1 MSLSGDILQNVSG
14 KAVPFCYRSQIVMEW
29 WCWARGHPQLMQAPG
44 EPSETHRQ
52 PSSGSAGWSP
62 SAQMPFL
69 EAVLIALSLVL
80 SLSRGLPVISPF
92 SCKGH
97 HPYLIT
103 ASLPLTFFFILNFP
117 KLFSDLHMHSLDP
130 TRKPKM
136 QGKKIKQNKLPNL
149 VRPQCHRDQC
159 LLVSLHFNLFTSDIG
174 MVLGPRLF
182 CGVGHSISRGFLPV
196 QSGQS
201 QILWLFTLW
210 FFLVIMSYN

>member
-1 MSLSGDILQNVSG
+1 MFQGRQCHSATEARLSWSGGVELEGILSWCKLKASLVRPTDSHLLVLQAEAQVRRCLFWR
-14 KAVPFCYRSQIVMEW
+14 PF
-29 WCWARGHPQLMQAPG
+29 
-44 EPSETHRQ
+44 
-52 PSSGSAGWSP
+52 SS
-62 SAQMPFL
+62 PFL
-69 EAVLIALSLVL
+69 WSSPWAEVSPLSLPFPVKDTIPIWSQPL
-80 SLSRGLPVISPF
+80 SLL
-92 SCKGH
+92 H
-97 HPYLIT
+97 
-103 ASLPLTFFFILNFP
+103 FFFILNFP

-210 FFLVIMSYN
+210 CF